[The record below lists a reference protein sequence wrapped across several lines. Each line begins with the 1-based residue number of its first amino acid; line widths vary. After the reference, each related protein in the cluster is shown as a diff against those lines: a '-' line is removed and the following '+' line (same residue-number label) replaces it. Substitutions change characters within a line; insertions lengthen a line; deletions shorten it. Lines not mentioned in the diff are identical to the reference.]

1 MQAPSTAQQD
11 QQQPEAQ
18 QLQALM
24 AAMER
29 QLQHA
34 QAMQAGGPRLNPQA
48 IELLQRSAQQAAS
61 RGQSQGGASNAS
73 STTAAEALQSLLGSA
88 AAVAAAATADSAG
101 AAATAAADPGALL
114 QQQQSTQPQQQQQV
128 PMLLQLGP
136 ALARS
141 VKQTQLF
148 RLLAAVLVAYA
159 ALFGW
164 LQSGLRPVALLV
176 LTDVA
181 VVLAGAAVLPAGKQD
196 AAAEGAAA
204 QQVPWRLRSLDVVS
218 LVPGLRQLL
227 DSLAGYHALATA
239 VSQDFAAFVVVCG
252 LALSTNAVPA
262 AVEWGLRY

>member
-1 MQAPSTAQQD
+1 MQAAPSTATQPD
-11 QQQPEAQ
+11 QQHQEAQ

-29 QLQHA
+29 QLQQA
-34 QAMQAGGPRLNPQA
+34 QAMQSGGGPRLNPQA
-48 IELLQRSAQQAAS
+48 IELLQRSAQQAASS

-88 AAVAAAATADSAG
+88 AAAAAAASADSG
-101 AAATAAADPGALL
+101 GADPSALL
-114 QQQQSTQPQQQQQV
+114 QQQQQQQQQQQV
-128 PMLLQLGP
+128 PLLLQLGP

-159 ALFGW
+159 ALSGW

-181 VVLAGAAVLPAGKQD
+181 VVLAGAAVLPANKQD
-196 AAAEGAAA
+196 AAAEGA

-227 DSLAGYHALATA
+227 DSLAGYNAFATA

-252 LALSTNAVPA
+252 LALSTNAMPA
-262 AVEWGLRY
+262 AVEWGLRF